1 MFPEGDGNA
10 TIMLSTRD
18 QRGGDRSGLR
28 AYNERMILNLI
39 RQQGS
44 PSRAEI
50 ARATGLSAQT
60 ASNIVNLLLKEG
72 LLKKGEK
79 VRGQVGQPSTPISLN
94 PQGAYSIGI
103 KIGRRSLEVAIVDF
117 LGNMLR
123 HSAVS
128 YDYPKQGQVLR
139 EIERRLDYILGSVG
153 EEARRRIVGVG
164 VAMPKS
170 LEAWTEELGAPPGEL
185 EAWASFDV
193 RAALSELTGF
203 EVELYNDA
211 TAACAAEIYFG
222 RAITVPNAVY
232 FYIGAFIGGGVVLDG
247 RLFPGSQ
254 GNAGALGSMP
264 VGARGPAGAPKQLI
278 QEASLLFL
286 ERDLAAEGLDPQ
298 QQIEEGFPGPAARG
312 VYNAWR
318 DRAARAIAQAVV
330 AATSVIDFQGVVID
344 GLLPPAERSDLAEA
358 VDRALADYD
367 RKGLSPAPVQSGS
380 VGHQAR
386 VLGSAILP
394 LYKHF
399 SPDQNLLVKPQAPS
413 ALAVAMGAASNA

>member
-1 MFPEGDGNA
+1 
-10 TIMLSTRD
+10 MLSARD
-18 QRGGDRSGLR
+18 HRGGDRSGLR

-72 LLKKGEK
+72 LLQKGEK

-94 PQGAYSIGI
+94 PQGAFSIGI

-123 HSAVS
+123 HSAIS
-128 YDYPKQGQVLR
+128 YDYPKQSHVIR
-139 EIERRLDYILGSVG
+139 EIERRLDYILGSLG
-153 EEARRRIVGVG
+153 DEARRRIVGVG

-170 LEAWTEELGAPPGEL
+170 LEAWTEELGAPPGDL
-185 EAWASFDV
+185 EAWGRLDV
-193 RAALSELTGF
+193 QAALAELTGF
-203 EVELYNDA
+203 EVDLYNDA

-222 RAITVPNAVY
+222 GAITVPSAVY

-247 RLFPGSQ
+247 RLYPGAQ

-264 VGARGPAGAPKQLI
+264 VGAGGPGGGPQQLI
-278 QEASLLFL
+278 QKASLIFL
-286 ERDLAAEGLDPQ
+286 ERALAAEGLDPQ
-298 QQIEEGFPGPAARG
+298 QQIDDGFPDPAAQSA
-312 VYNAWR
+312 YQAWR
-318 DRAARAIAQAVV
+318 DLAARAIAQAVV
-330 AATSVIDFQGVVID
+330 GATAVIDFQNVVID
-344 GLLPPAERSDLAEA
+344 GLLSAVELSDLAEA
-358 VDRALADYD
+358 VKAALADFD
-367 RKGLSPAPVQSGS
+367 RKGLSPVRIRTGS

-413 ALAVAMGAASNA
+413 ALAAARGAASGG